1 MLSVKTSFAALLPRL
16 QRKIARYAA
25 VDLLRSNGRT
35 AGTLPT
41 HNDVYFKTFCQE
53 WTEVLFIITIYAVAL
68 AAAFLFRMARIH
80 KSPSNK
86 FASAQNRAQS
96 DGALGKIIL
105 LAVVFVI
112 LCAVLIAAVAVI
124 NLQDAGGTAGFKES
138 AEDSFVIEENAAN
151 MHTALQNADEKVKSA
166 ASCSPFLNTRGAAEP
181 FPAAIKPPCAAAPL
195 LLAPHNASASGKSAD
210 EKTERNA
217 RPADAFAIPLA
228 QNNAALVFVF
238 DDAGL
243 SVDNVRRY
251 TELPFPVTI
260 AVLPRLRQS
269 KACAAAV
276 RNSGNE
282 VILHQPMQA
291 LNRKLDPGPGAILPD
306 MPPEKIISVLKT
318 NAADIAPI
326 QGLNNHEGS
335 LITQDLSAMKTVLA
349 VADELGLFFLD
360 SKTTSMSKGRQA
372 AALRGMEIYER
383 DVFIDDVVTRCAM
396 LSEIYRGID
405 IANRSGSAILI
416 GHIDKSV
423 GILPQLLCDLY
434 PHLIKLGYRFS
445 TVSNSPIKR
454 GEPS

>member
-1 MLSVKTSFAALLPRL
+1 M
-16 QRKIARYAA
+16 
-25 VDLLRSNGRT
+25 
-35 AGTLPT
+35 
-41 HNDVYFKTFCQE
+41 
-53 WTEVLFIITIYAVAL
+53 FIITIYAVAL
-68 AAAFLFRMARIH
+68 AAAFLFRMARTH

-112 LCAVLIAAVAVI
+112 LCAVLIAALAVI
-124 NLQDAGGTAGFKES
+124 NLQDAGGTAGFKER
-138 AEDSFVIEENAAN
+138 AEDSFVIEENAAK
-151 MHTALQNADEKVKSA
+151 MRTALQNAEEKVESA
-166 ASCSPFLNTRGAAEP
+166 ASRSPFLNTRGAAEP
-181 FPAAIKPPCAAAPL
+181 LPSAIKPPCAAAAPH
-195 LLAPHNASASGKSAD
+195 LLAPYNASASGKSAD

-217 RPADAFAIPLA
+217 HPADSFSIPIA

-360 SKTTSMSKGRQA
+360 SKTTNMSKGRQA
-372 AALRGMEIYER
+372 AVLQGMEIYER

-434 PHLIKLGYRFS
+434 PHLVKLGYRFS